1 MAGTIKTSIDID
13 LGKSI
18 QNVNKMRDALS
29 ATGGVMSKISASGD
43 KVGRAL
49 DEVTKSLNDVSKDGA
64 GKLAQGLGN
73 VIGVIS
79 LIAKKLRNE
88 LVFRGLNIALSSAK
102 NVYSIMRSILML
114 PINNVGKAFQ
124 SASDKA
130 NSSSFS
136 AFSSLGGSGS
146 GIAGTLSSGIS
157 AFGKGLT
164 TMLSTVV
171 GAIGYTISDLLGGAI
186 SKVGGAISKFGEF
199 LENFSLSG
207 IGEKLLNGLKGSFDK
222 LSGWANGLKDSFKGI
237 NFKGLFD
244 GLSFKNFGSLLK
256 DFGNSIQNFGESVRN
271 FGYKVTDFIVKGIT
285 KIGSL
290 ATGAL
295 ASVPNAIE
303 KVATFALDQAQGS
316 VSWNKHARI
325 HNTSGTK
332 MEALSLAGKK
342 NDFDFIGML
351 QNFSKLITSPD
362 GQAIF
367 AGMNLGLNGGDVN
380 QLRNGD
386 RIDGLW
392 KVLNLMNKKMQ
403 EARGQEAYN
412 GMNEDAIYHALG
424 FDQIL
429 DFQEMKA
436 LSSVLGESNK
446 DFIKFQRNLGKNTRL
461 FEKLEKAGF
470 DFNQSIENIKNR
482 IVTLA
487 APAVT
492 SGVQALETKF
502 NEIAKE
508 LGNNKTIENLVR
520 KLTDGVMRLIDWFM
534 KTDIEELLNKI
545 ADVFLKVGAG
555 LVNALSWLP
564 TVNKKEMKNIAD
576 SMLGMTSESRA
587 NRIQLALAKATGLGV
602 GEEQILSRGSFVN
615 GKGSFNLGSANL
627 DRLNA
632 VKNLSMNAKE
642 IDKWIATHGAKL
654 TAGNAT
660 NTVMGYRRTA
670 PDKVVFY
677 VKDEKGNILNEMEA
691 QIRK

>member
-29 ATGGVMSKISASGD
+29 ATEGVMSKITASGD

-49 DEVTKSLNDVSKDGA
+49 DEVTKSLNDVSKGGA

-79 LIAKKLRNE
+79 LIAKNLRNE
-88 LVFRGLNIALSSAK
+88 LVFRGLNIALASAK

-114 PINNVGKAFQ
+114 PVNNVGKAFQ
-124 SASDKA
+124 NASNQA
-130 NSSSFS
+130 NSNSFS
-136 AFSSLGGSGS
+136 AFNSLGGSGG
-146 GIAGTLSSGIS
+146 GIAGILSNGIS

-164 TMLSTVV
+164 TALSTVV
-171 GAIGYTISDLLGGAI
+171 GATGYTISDLLGGAI
-186 SKVGGAISKFGEF
+186 SKFGDF
-199 LENFSLSG
+199 LKNFNLSG
-207 IGEKLLNGLKGSFDK
+207 IGEKLLNGLFE
-222 LSGWANGLKDSFKGI
+222 
-237 NFKGLFD
+237 
-244 GLSFKNFGSLLK
+244 GLSLKNFGSLLK

-290 ATGAL
+290 TIGAL
-295 ASVPNAIE
+295 ASVPSAIE

-367 AGMNLGLNGGDVN
+367 AGMNLRLNDGDVN

-424 FDQIL
+424 FDQML
-429 DFQEMKA
+429 DYQEMKA

-470 DFNQSIENIKNR
+470 DFNQSMENIKNR
-482 IVTLA
+482 LVTLA

-502 NEIAKE
+502 NEIAKV

-555 LVNALSWLP
+555 LVNALGWLP
-564 TVNKKEMKNIAD
+564 AVNKKEMGAIAKD
-576 SMLGMTSESRA
+576 MLGMTSEARA
-587 NRIQLALAKATGLGV
+587 QQAQLALAKAGLGV
-602 GEEQILSRGSFVN
+602 GEEKIISRGIFVN
-615 GKGSFNLGSANL
+615 GKGAFSANN
-627 DRLNA
+627 D
-632 VKNLSMNAKE
+632 KIQQIKDLSVNGKE
-642 IDKWIATHGAKL
+642 IDDWIAKNAKQL
-654 TAGNAT
+654 TASNAV
-660 NTVMGYRRTA
+660 NTTLHYKRTA
-670 PDKVVFY
+670 PNKVYFY